1 MKDPFTLFDVIVGIV
16 IGLIAY
22 VILCLALIVLR

>member
-22 VILCLALIVLR
+22 VLLCLALIVLR